1 MIVISSYGSSE
12 LVLCLWAQKA
22 FLSVLTKGCN
32 SSGLT
37 EQDAS
42 LSSSTA
48 ADGRLSTF
56 GSSIGA
62 SLRGWSRLSGGC
74 GGPLTGNT
82 AFLLVFKR
90 TGDSGRI
97 LLEVTAAGK
106 LRVLV

>member
-1 MIVISSYGSSE
+1 MVQANLCCVSGHKKPFSVSSPR
-12 LVLCLWAQKA
+12 AA
-22 FLSVLTKGCN
+22 
-32 SSGLT
+32 
-37 EQDAS
+37 
-42 LSSSTA
+42 TA
-48 ADGRLSTF
+48 AEGRLSTF